1 MNEPGTAI
9 VLIQQALTPVFLI
22 VGVGTL
28 LNCITSRLAR
38 IVDRVRWFDLPEAA
52 NCQHKRLTEVKAL
65 SRRMRWANWA
75 INLLCG
81 ATVMVCIN
89 IFLLVIQGYF
99 YTTLTDWIVA
109 SFGISLA
116 LLASGLVCFFIEV
129 SIATRSLRVSEP
141 LIRDE

>member
-1 MNEPGTAI
+1 
-9 VLIQQALTPVFLI
+9 
-22 VGVGTL
+22 
-28 LNCITSRLAR
+28 
-38 IVDRVRWFDLPEAA
+38 VRWFDLPEAA
-52 NCQHKRLTEVKAL
+52 NCQHKRVKEVKAL

-75 INLLCG
+75 INFLCG

-99 YTTLTDWIVA
+99 YTVLTNWIVA

-116 LLASGLVCFFIEV
+116 LLALGLVCFFIEV